1 MEKTAAEIK
10 WGQNV
15 YSSPRGKM
23 AASIALLRGNS
34 VEPLKIKIYICLLK
48 SSLHIIKNIK
58 MKKELQYIKEIQ

>member
-48 SSLHIIKNIK
+48 ILIAHHKKPKNEQSIAI
-58 MKKELQYIKEIQ
+58 Y

>member
-34 VEPLKIKIYICLLK
+34 VEPLKIKNIHMSLKILIAHHKKHKNEQRIAIY
-48 SSLHIIKNIK
+48 
-58 MKKELQYIKEIQ
+58 